1 MTSNGYT
8 ARVAR
13 VIAASTGADV
23 FEVETAE
30 PYPAGYRKTTDVVQ
44 DEFDR
49 KIYRVLKK
57 PLPDLSAYDMVF
69 IGHPIWWGRIPP
81 FLYKALSK
89 ADLSGKTVVHFVTHG
104 GSGFGSSDRELREI
118 APKARFLKGLAL
130 YGEEVESSE
139 AEIKTWLK
147 ELKFIK

>member
-44 DEFDR
+44 EEFDR

-57 PLPDLSAYDMVF
+57 PLPDLSAYDTVF
-69 IGHPIWWGRIPP
+69 IGPR
-81 FLYKALSK
+81 
-89 ADLSGKTVVHFVTHG
+89 SGG
-104 GSGFGSSDRELREI
+104 GIFR
-118 APKARFLKGLAL
+118 RFYTRHCQRQISPAKP
-130 YGEEVESSE
+130 SCTS
-139 AEIKTWLK
+139 
-147 ELKFIK
+147 

>member
-57 PLPDLSAYDMVF
+57 PLPDLSAYDTVF

-81 FLYKALSK
+81 FLYKALSDVRGRDQRLHFGRIK
-89 ADLSGKTVVHFVTHG
+89 VV
-104 GSGFGSSDRELREI
+104 I
-118 APKARFLKGLAL
+118 C
-130 YGEEVESSE
+130 
-139 AEIKTWLK
+139 
-147 ELKFIK
+147 

>member
-1 MTSNGYT
+1 MSCN
-8 ARVAR
+8 
-13 VIAASTGADV
+13 S
-23 FEVETAE
+23 
-30 PYPAGYRKTTDVVQ
+30 
-44 DEFDR
+44 
-49 KIYRVLKK
+49 
-57 PLPDLSAYDMVF
+57 
-69 IGHPIWWGRIPP
+69 
-81 FLYKALSK
+81 
-89 ADLSGKTVVHFVTHG
+89 

>member
-30 PYPAGYRKTTDVVQ
+30 PYPAGYSKTTDVVQ

-57 PLPDLSAYDMVF
+57 PLPDLSAYDTVF
-69 IGHPIWWGRIPP
+69 IGHPIWWGRIPAV
-81 FLYKALSK
+81 FIQGTVRGRSLRQNRRALRN
-89 ADLSGKTVVHFVTHG
+89 A
-104 GSGFGSSDRELREI
+104 RRQRLR
-118 APKARFLKGLAL
+118 
-130 YGEEVESSE
+130 
-139 AEIKTWLK
+139 
-147 ELKFIK
+147 KFRPGTA